1 MVSDY
6 FSCKNW
12 GCLRLC
18 VICQIKAAETEQ
30 KDEDKRTI
38 FLRHENE
45 QKNVKRIIWN
55 NFNTFRIEKS
65 V

>member
-45 QKNVKRIIWN
+45 QKNAIRIIWN
-55 NFNTFRIEKS
+55 KS
-65 V
+65 